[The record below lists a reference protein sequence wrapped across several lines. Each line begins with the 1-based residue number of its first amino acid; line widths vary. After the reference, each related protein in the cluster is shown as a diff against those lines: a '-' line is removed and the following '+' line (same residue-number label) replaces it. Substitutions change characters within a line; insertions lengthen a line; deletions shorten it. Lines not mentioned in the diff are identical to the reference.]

1 MATTSELKYL
11 FSVLYA
17 DGSIFKQTPE
27 DKSETREGGSA
38 YTDVR
43 QDEVVRFGI
52 ETADYETIRS
62 GDERT
67 ALVDL
72 RDGHFE
78 IDGQNVWVGDAHEHL
93 VGDVVL
99 RLIYFRRNQIL
110 FNVEMEETGHRT
122 RYYLGWQATVDGKNY
137 QAMIGMD

>member
-1 MATTSELKYL
+1 MATTELKYL
-11 FSVLYA
+11 FSVLYS
-17 DGSIFKQTPE
+17 DGSIFEQTIE
-27 DKSETREGGSA
+27 DRSTTRENGSA

-43 QDEVVRFGI
+43 QDDVVRFGI
-52 ETADYETIRS
+52 ANA
-62 GDERT
+62 ERN

-78 IDGQNVWVGDAHEHL
+78 IDGQPLWVGDAHEHL
-93 VGDVVL
+93 VGDVEL

-110 FNVEMEETGHRT
+110 FNAEMEEQGHRT

-137 QAMIGMD
+137 QAMIGVD